1 MAVASGAMYNARA
14 VVPSFMS
21 SNTYY
26 GYVPTFRKENQLNP
40 VLEHEEVSGT
50 PVHNRC
56 TYDTAMEID
65 EDGCDYSM
73 ASRYLNNDSVV
84 VEASAH
90 SRLKASD
97 QQQQQCQQQAAHDY
111 ADTLRRRNRKRSNG
125 DHCPASDP
133 KKFREGGGNDHT
145 HHGRRNTQDYGL
157 AEVSNKSKLL
167 HINAVTD
174 ENMEEVI
181 VKNKG
186 CCLAAGR

>member
-40 VLEHEEVSGT
+40 VLEHEEVSGR

-73 ASRYLNNDSVV
+73 TSRYLNNGSVV

-97 QQQQQCQQQAAHDY
+97 QQQQQCQQQTAHGY
-111 ADTLRRRNRKRSNG
+111 ADTLQRRNRKRSNG

-133 KKFREGGGNDHT
+133 KKFRQ
-145 HHGRRNTQDYGL
+145 GRREFIISLLRIPSFERQSRVFAFSICVTVCAKLRPHQFIFVHDSG
-157 AEVSNKSKLL
+157 KS
-167 HINAVTD
+167 
-174 ENMEEVI
+174 
-181 VKNKG
+181 
-186 CCLAAGR
+186 C

>member
-84 VEASAH
+84 LEASAH

-97 QQQQQCQQQAAHDY
+97 QQQQCQQQAAHDY
-111 ADTLRRRNRKRSNG
+111 ADTLRRRNRKRSNSN
-125 DHCPASDP
+125 HCPASDP
-133 KKFREGGGNDHT
+133 KKFREG
-145 HHGRRNTQDYGL
+145 RR
-157 AEVSNKSKLL
+157 EFIISLL
-167 HINAVTD
+167 HIATFERELRVFAFSICVTVCTKLRPHQFIFVRD
-174 ENMEEVI
+174 SG
-181 VKNKG
+181 KS
-186 CCLAAGR
+186 C